1 MASWEAQFSQFA
13 NGSAGLDDAEAE
25 EAYREMMAD
34 QAEEIARGEAEGAA
48 EALQGS
54 IDERGWPRLGPY
66 AFGRSLHDPTPST
79 SQPDRLDA
87 DMGPFLCV
95 ESTNPYAQ
103 SGRTAASDPPSSL
116 SDRALFLE
124 AALQEQQRAASSSTA
139 TVQAR
144 LAEAGSWLDLG
155 ETQTQDEKELAG
167 MRALEAARQ
176 AFEGVLSLG
185 PELTAVDRAEA
196 ERGLGRTLISL
207 AVSYTNE
214 AYDEAA
220 YQTLHRHLELLH
232 PAESRPLPA
241 APAGGAVANPWE
253 MHAVLTEAYL
263 DVVRAEMAR
272 GTVVPESQMALGLLN
287 YSQGEFDRSA
297 DCWGAALTIRPD
309 VRATHSFARA
319 PSPRQRDPTG

>member
-1 MASWEAQFSQFA
+1 
-13 NGSAGLDDAEAE
+13 
-25 EAYREMMAD
+25 
-34 QAEEIARGEAEGAA
+34 
-48 EALQGS
+48 
-54 IDERGWPRLGPY
+54 
-66 AFGRSLHDPTPST
+66 
-79 SQPDRLDA
+79 
-87 DMGPFLCV
+87 
-95 ESTNPYAQ
+95 
-103 SGRTAASDPPSSL
+103 
-116 SDRALFLE
+116 
-124 AALQEQQRAASSSTA
+124 
-139 TVQAR
+139 
-144 LAEAGSWLDLG
+144 
-155 ETQTQDEKELAG
+155 

-176 AFEGVLSLG
+176 AYEGVLSLG
-185 PELTAVDRAEA
+185 SDLNAQDRAEA

-241 APAGGAVANPWE
+241 APAGGVVANPWE

-297 DCWGAALTIRPD
+297 DCWGAALTVRPD
-309 VRATHSFARA
+309 VCLPPRCLSVTARREA
-319 PSPRQRDPTG
+319 KANDPTFGTTGLSALESTVSSAGSLSEHERLALYADIDFFRSNATSFLQRRYACQWWKARRGYRRLPPRTRAQPVLHAGCVQPRRFVCVRRCPSILVGD